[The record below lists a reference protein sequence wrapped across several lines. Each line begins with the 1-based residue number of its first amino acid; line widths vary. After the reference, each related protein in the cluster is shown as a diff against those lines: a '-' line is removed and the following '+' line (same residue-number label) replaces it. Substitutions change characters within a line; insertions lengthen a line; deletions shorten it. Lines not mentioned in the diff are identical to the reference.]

1 MRKAAKYLTLT
12 GFVIFSGGIIY
23 ASIANEEKLKG
34 HGLLQAQNKNLTKL
48 GKTLYASHCASCHGQ
63 NLEGQVKEWRSP
75 GEDGLLPA
83 PPHDQTGHTWHH
95 NDQLLFDITKY
106 GTAKAAN
113 LEGYQSAMPA
123 YENILSD
130 EEIIAVLSFI
140 KSTWPSELQSTHDR
154 LNAATKN

>member
-1 MRKAAKYLTLT
+1 MRKTVIYLTLT
-12 GFVIFSGGIIY
+12 GLVIFASDLIF
-23 ASIANEEKLKG
+23 ASIANEEKLHV

-48 GKTLYASHCASCHGQ
+48 GESLYASHCASCHGQ
-63 NLEGQVKEWRSP
+63 NLEGQVEEWRSP

-106 GTAKAAN
+106 GPAKAAN

-123 YENILSD
+123 YEGTLSD

-140 KSTWPSELQSTHDR
+140 KSTWSSELQSTHDR

>member
-1 MRKAAKYLTLT
+1 MRKIT
-12 GFVIFSGGIIY
+12 VIVFCALSLLSVVGLLYFGNQLQIQPKEGIFLLPK
-23 ASIANEEKLKG
+23 ETKVVKLGEKLYG
-34 HGLLQAQNKNLTKL
+34 
-48 GKTLYASHCASCHGQ
+48 SHCASCHGQ

-123 YENILSD
+123 YEGTLSD

-154 LNAATKN
+154 LNAATKK